1 MDWRL
6 AKRAFGRPG
15 GRGVAVPHK
24 FNLTVFGF
32 HTFLTTGRQ
41 KIVGEAVS
49 YRQVTFQSIGQG
61 TKPLASRSENSG
73 SSSLIQACNIS
84 RYRIRKVSL

>member
-1 MDWRL
+1 M
-6 AKRAFGRPG
+6 
-15 GRGVAVPHK
+15 PHK

-73 SSSLIQACNIS
+73 RSRSSNLCRLAQVPPTERPQAAGS
-84 RYRIRKVSL
+84 VARLTLSVSHR